1 MYSKTN
7 VLKKSSF
14 NFIMHM
20 LNTVLWGR
28 QRQTLNGFF
37 SVNNGNTFLLST
49 ATEKMTPE
57 NVHLRNDEKL
67 LSIDGEN
74 RFFHIKF
81 TFSNLRH
88 PQFSNEDKF
97 LKL

>member
-28 QRQTLNGFF
+28 QRQTFNDYF
-37 SVNNGNTFLLST
+37 SVNIGN
-49 ATEKMTPE
+49 K
-57 NVHLRNDEKL
+57 
-67 LSIDGEN
+67 
-74 RFFHIKF
+74 
-81 TFSNLRH
+81 
-88 PQFSNEDKF
+88 
-97 LKL
+97 